1 MSTSDACLMQVRC
14 SKWPVLA
21 IHYDR
26 RYEMNRIKGKESL
39 HNMTPGMA
47 KARLLRNWH
56 NETVQLQLGCCQMMT
71 EVAKPLPL
79 WPKMNLVNDD
89 MPVAT
94 NEAQITWAH
103 DVIRET
109 LNAWETGTNHCTL
122 HACLQVALARHEQKY
137 KINFIAHDANLEV
150 KQQQPCTSR
159 KTNSLTAFRR
169 I

>member
-1 MSTSDACLMQVRC
+1 
-14 SKWPVLA
+14 
-21 IHYDR
+21 
-26 RYEMNRIKGKESL
+26 
-39 HNMTPGMA
+39 
-47 KARLLRNWH
+47 
-56 NETVQLQLGCCQMMT
+56 
-71 EVAKPLPL
+71 
-79 WPKMNLVNDD
+79 MNLVNDD